1 MALLR
6 SAGGGRRLVAVG
18 AVGAVGAVV
27 ACAALAVPAVVHAV
41 SDPPSHS
48 TASHSSAG
56 SGRQPAREPTSR
68 EKSLLFTADQILL
81 RDCMAR
87 HGFVYLP
94 VKENPVPDAREFP
107 YVIDDVAWARE
118 HGYGSDIQRALAQVR
133 ATDPN
138 QLYFRALPS
147 GRRAAALKA
156 ANGER
161 MEGVT
166 AKAPDGMV
174 AQRSSGGCQS
184 EADRTL
190 YGNLQEWFQAEFTE
204 DSLTGMRQSDVN
216 GDPRFAEAVKPWA
229 ACMRKAGHP
238 YPSPARLRAQLP
250 APEHPLPRTEEV
262 RLAVA
267 EARCAISSGLAR
279 TADELDRQYADKLR
293 RQHRSAVET
302 RLRLQHAALPRARA
316 VTSAAGTDS

>member
-6 SAGGGRRLVAVG
+6 SPAGGRRLV
-18 AVGAVGAVV
+18 AVGAVV

-48 TASHSSAG
+48 TAST
-56 SGRQPAREPTSR
+56 RQPAREPTSR

-107 YVIDDVAWARE
+107 YVIDDVAWARQ
-118 HGYGSDIQRALAQVR
+118 HGYGSDIQRALAEVR

-138 QLYFRALPS
+138 QRYFSGLPS

-166 AKAPDGMV
+166 ARAPDGVV

-190 YGNLQEWFQAEFTE
+190 YGNLQEWFQAKFTE

-250 APEHPLPRTEEV
+250 PPEHPLPRTEEV
-262 RLAVA
+262 RIAVA

-293 RQHRSAVET
+293 RQHRTAVGT

-316 VTSAAGTDS
+316 VTAAAGTDS